1 MPHLAPDQCQFG
13 GGAKA
18 DGFSAIKSGESG
30 PSHAVV
36 GEFGDDTPAAGGG
49 IGGEVGATEGGFGGG
64 DRIRQISTNEEGNVV
79 DFPGMP
85 HPTLG
90 YLVCKTSFCSAGRWV
105 KAHDIEHLALEAQ
118 PSATKLVPFGGI
130 ILGQPVTG
138 NGGSPSSDL
147 DVPSE
152 AVRRQLAHGRPID
165 GDPRPVHILF
175 DSTGSHDQGS
185 AGQGVKGVSDPL
197 HIFLPPSI
205 RC

>member
-152 AVRRQLAHGRPID
+152 AVRRRALAVR
-165 GDPRPVHILF
+165 
-175 DSTGSHDQGS
+175 S
-185 AGQGVKGVSDPL
+185 ASSMAATTTTTTTRTTRVAVAVAVAAMLSRL
-197 HIFLPPSI
+197 HAP
-205 RC
+205 